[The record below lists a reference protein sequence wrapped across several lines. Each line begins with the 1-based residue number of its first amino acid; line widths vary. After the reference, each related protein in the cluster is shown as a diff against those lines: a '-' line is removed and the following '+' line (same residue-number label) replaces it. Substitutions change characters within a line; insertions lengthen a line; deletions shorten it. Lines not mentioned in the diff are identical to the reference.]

1 MPHRRAF
8 FCSLRAAK
16 ESFSSVS
23 RSQFFSSSAIAS
35 TFHIQIDAATRLE
48 HIQAY
53 QFRAAARPATAGA
66 ALRRIQRAMSG
77 AYQILAVRI
86 EKLPLLPVEFHR
98 YVRAAVEIGVHP
110 AAMADGERRRGF
122 AFPFEFEAHAVA
134 GLGEFAAGTD
144 QARAGLGLRCLDLGQ
159 AFFSSH
165 GASSCGV
172 SMQASG
178 LNTVRLSLGCAP

>member
-23 RSQFFSSSAIAS
+23 RSQFLSDSAIAS
-35 TFHIQIDAATRLE
+35 TFHIQIDVATRLE

-53 QFRAAARPATAGA
+53 QLRAAARPATACA

-77 AYQILAVRI
+77 AYQILTVRI
-86 EKLPLLPVEFHR
+86 EKLSLLPVEFHR
-98 YVRAAVEIGVHP
+98 YVRAAVDIGVHP
-110 AAMADGERRRGF
+110 AAMADGERGRGF
-122 AFPFEFEAHAVA
+122 AFPLEFEAHAVA

-144 QARAGLGLRCLDLGQ
+144 QARAGLGLRCPDLGQ

-178 LNTVRLSLGCAP
+178 LNTVRLSLECAP